1 MMQTNGQRVVT
12 KEELDKADKIFDKCC
27 DVLDNSGIVA
37 WRSMKLRKIGAII
50 CGFFI
55 TIIVAAIIQALG
67 SSELSTI
74 AIPIGII
81 AGVILHKRVFPDLI
95 EKKRQAKL
103 QSLSKVGAEAAEIYE
118 AAAMAGDDYAMYAL
132 GLCYQSGFGVQKDLY
147 KAAQWFRQSADEG
160 NAAAMYALG
169 RMYDVEME
177 TEDEMEA
184 TEKLPADLYEAA
196 KWYKMAADRGH
207 AKAQLALGVLNKKGI
222 RPSSEMPAYTEP
234 EWH

>member
-12 KEELDKADKIFDKCC
+12 QEDMDRADKIFDKCC
-27 DVLDNSGIVA
+27 DMLDNAEIVA

-50 CGFFI
+50 CG
-55 TIIVAAIIQALG
+55 IIIAGIFSVIFLSLGLMDISPIAL
-67 SSELSTI
+67 L
-74 AIPIGII
+74 IGII
-81 AGVILHKRVFPDLI
+81 AGVLLHKRVFPDLI

-103 QSLSKVGAEAAEIYE
+103 QNLSKVGAEAAEIYE
-118 AAAMAGDDYAMYAL
+118 AAAMAGDDLAMFSL
-132 GLCYQSGFGVQKDLY
+132 GLCYISGFGVQKDLY
-147 KAAQWFRQSADEG
+147 KAADWYRRAAKEG
-160 NAAAMYALG
+160 NASAMYALG
-169 RMYDVEME
+169 RMYDVEAE
-177 TEDEMEA
+177 NEMEA

-207 AKAQLALGVLNKKGI
+207 ADAQLALGVLNKKGI